1 MTNQELELIQETQRR
16 YEVLVLAAQ
25 VRRAQKAYFATR
37 GPAEL
42 QASKALERRLD
53 LALGELGLDV
63 EPQRALPL
71 G

>member
-1 MTNQELELIQETQRR
+1 MTDHELALIKETQQR

-37 GPAEL
+37 GHVEL

-53 LALGELGLDV
+53 VALGEMGLDV
-63 EPQRALPL
+63 EPQQTLPL